1 MPFRRWT
8 FGFLLT
14 GGLVAALLAETACS
28 SSAQDPKKTVNPSD
42 VEKVERLLAARK
54 EYQTALEQLR
64 TQYIATGDMERTKWA
79 EEELIQ
85 YHRINKQAF
94 RLELDVPPPTLQA
107 GYNIK
112 EANEL
117 YRQAMTY
124 KDKGWN
130 TDYIDNQ
137 RRAELLLQQLLTQY
151 PQSSRISDTAYQL
164 GDIYESKAFKQ
175 YRRSG
180 AYYERC
186 FQWNKH
192 THLDARLRAA
202 RVYDKQLLER
212 NRAIELYKEVTTH
225 ETDAKQIDEAGKRL
239 AELSGGK

>member
-1 MPFRRWT
+1 PRRRSMVS
-8 FGFLLT
+8 LLMAS
-14 GGLVAALLAETACS
+14 GLALLLATCGPSESQT
-28 SSAQDPKKTVNPSD
+28 DPKAANSASD
-42 VEKVERLLAARK
+42 VQKVERLLAARK

-64 TQYIATGDMERTKWA
+64 THYIANGDLERKKWA

-94 RLELDVPPPTLQA
+94 RMELVVPPPTLQA

-124 KDKGWN
+124 KDKGWQ

-137 RRAELLLQQLLTQY
+137 RRAEILLQQILTQY

-164 GDIYESKAFKQ
+164 GDIDESKAFKQ
-175 YRRSG
+175 YRLAG
-180 AYYERC
+180 VYYERW

-192 THLDARLRAA
+192 APLDARLRAA
-202 RVYDKQLLER
+202 RVYDKFVLDR
-212 NRAIELYKEVTTH
+212 NRAIELYKEVITH
-225 ETDAKQIDEAGKRL
+225 ETDPKEIEEAKKRV
-239 AELSGGK
+239 AELSGMK

>member
-14 GGLVAALLAETACS
+14 GGLVAAIVAETACS

-94 RLELDVPPPTLQA
+94 RLEMVVPPPTLQA

-175 YRRSG
+175 YRLSG

-212 NRAIELYKEVTTH
+212 NRAIDLYKEVTTH
-225 ETDAKQIDEAGKRL
+225 ETDAKQIDEARKRL

>member
-1 MPFRRWT
+1 MPRRRSMVS
-8 FGFLLT
+8 LLMAS
-14 GGLVAALLAETACS
+14 GLALLLATCGPSESQT
-28 SSAQDPKKTVNPSD
+28 DPKAANSASD
-42 VEKVERLLAARK
+42 VQKVERLLAARK

-64 TQYIATGDMERTKWA
+64 THYIANGDLERTKWA

-94 RLELDVPPPTLQA
+94 RMELVVPPPTLQA

-117 YRQAMTY
+117 YRQVMTY
-124 KDKGWN
+124 KDKGWQ

-137 RRAELLLQQLLTQY
+137 RRAEILLQQILTQY

-175 YRRSG
+175 YRLAG
-180 AYYERC
+180 VYYERC

-202 RVYDKQLLER
+202 RVYDKFVLDR
-212 NRAIELYKEVTTH
+212 NRAIELYKEVITH
-225 ETDAKQIDEAGKRL
+225 ETDPKEIEEAKKRV
-239 AELSGGK
+239 AELSGMK

>member
-14 GGLVAALLAETACS
+14 GGLVAAILVETACS
-28 SSAQDPKKTVNPSD
+28 SSAQDPKKAVNPSD

-124 KDKGWN
+124 KDRGWN

-202 RVYDKQLLER
+202 RVYDRQLLER

>member
-14 GGLVAALLAETACS
+14 GGLVAAIVAETACS

-180 AYYERC
+180 AYFERC

-202 RVYDKQLLER
+202 HVYDKQLLER

-225 ETDAKQIDEAGKRL
+225 ETDAKQIDEARKRL